1 MKSYHRTIDWHR
13 RHDDAMVTQAPAAA
27 PADSNDGL
35 FLLTVQFYYHNSTML
50 LPENMADDIE
60 KYLVTNFNRFH

>member
-1 MKSYHRTIDWHR
+1 
-13 RHDDAMVTQAPAAA
+13 MVTQAPAAA